1 MKYKDLPK
9 FDTLMKLVQV
19 CFSTPAKNIMMY
31 RLYDSLK
38 THIMF
43 IESEKNKLLKK
54 YGIDEGGG
62 KFRLEGDN
70 YVAYSKA
77 WNELIELDIDGEI
90 PKVDFTEKD
99 FDEENCSYP
108 PEKEMWPSGLDIAT
122 FLELCGKL
130 KGKSGD

>member
-1 MKYKDLPK
+1 
-9 FDTLMKLVQV
+9 
-19 CFSTPAKNIMMY
+19 
-31 RLYDSLK
+31 
-38 THIMF
+38 MF

-62 KFRLEGDN
+62 KFRLEGEN

-77 WNELIELDIDGEI
+77 WNELLDSDIEVEI
-90 PKVDFTEKD
+90 PKADFSEDDFTEEK
-99 FDEENCSYP
+99 CSYP

-122 FLELCGKL
+122 FLEFCDKL